1 MHSVTIE
8 GKKVEI
14 GKFGAKEGWLLL
26 RKLSSILGPSVAEIA
41 EDNFGKGMSMLF
53 DKLPEDEFW
62 NMLKQLTGISLVDGK
77 KFTDEYLADYMFT
90 LLVCKEVLAHNF
102 EDFFSPI
109 QEVLQDLMRKQA
121 SKE

>member
-1 MHSVTIE
+1 
-8 GKKVEI
+8 
-14 GKFGAKEGWLLL
+14 LLL

-41 EDNFGKGMSMLF
+41 EDNFGKGMTLLF

-62 NMLKQLTGISLVDGK
+62 NLLKQLTGNALIDGK
-77 KFTDEYLADYMFT
+77 KYNDEFMSDYMFT

-109 QEVLQDLMRKQA
+109 QEALVDFMQRQA
-121 SKE
+121 TSKE